1 MKNTINTERMITV
14 KKDTFEMKKET
25 KEERMIAMKKTIIMI
40 SIIGILAGAAFCA
53 VILRDGSISIMEA
66 AAGFLFLALMR
77 IVTMLAKRGKKEEAA
92 EKTPIRPLPS
102 INSISSQGPS
112 AWKPAA

>member
-1 MKNTINTERMITV
+1 MKNENSYLDNTKQTEQGRSIT
-14 KKDTFEMKKET
+14 
-25 KEERMIAMKKTIIMI
+25 MKKTIII
-40 SIIGILAGAAFCA
+40 LSIIGILAGAAFCA

-102 INSISSQGPS
+102 ISSVSSQGSS

>member
-1 MKNTINTERMITV
+1 MKNENRFFNNAKQTEQGRSIT
-14 KKDTFEMKKET
+14 
-25 KEERMIAMKKTIIMI
+25 MKKTIII
-40 SIIGILAGAAFCA
+40 LSIIGILAGAAFCA

-112 AWKPAA
+112 AWKTAA

>member
-1 MKNTINTERMITV
+1 MKNDNSYFDNTKQTEQGRSIT
-14 KKDTFEMKKET
+14 
-25 KEERMIAMKKTIIMI
+25 MKKTIII
-40 SIIGILAGAAFCA
+40 LSIIGILAGAAFCA

-66 AAGFLFLALMR
+66 AAGILFLALTR
-77 IVTMLAKRGKKEEAA
+77 IIMMLAGRGKKEAAA